1 MRTPASVRMKEDR
14 KFRKVM
20 LRRRKMFLLK
30 KLFKEFWDEWGLT
43 MEDVHGLLVGFL
55 LMFVIPG
62 LLLILGSLI

>member
-1 MRTPASVRMKEDR
+1 MRTPASVREKENR

-30 KLFKEFWDEWGLT
+30 KLFKEFWNEWGISLNDFAGILAAGG
-43 MEDVHGLLVGFL
+43 MI
-55 LMFVIPG
+55 FVLPC